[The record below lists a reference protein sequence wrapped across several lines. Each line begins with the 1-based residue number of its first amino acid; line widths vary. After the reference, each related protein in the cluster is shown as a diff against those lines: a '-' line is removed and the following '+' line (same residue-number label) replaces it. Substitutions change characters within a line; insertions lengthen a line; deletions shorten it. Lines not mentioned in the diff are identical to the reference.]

1 MQLLHLGTVFI
12 FVISCKELLERKT
25 SILNRQ
31 KSAMYMRVQF
41 IAVYNKCSDI
51 LFSIFF
57 ADKGINILCPF
68 LYVLT
73 SLNVTIVCSMLE
85 VYLLRTIRK
94 FVHTFS

>member
-1 MQLLHLGTVFI
+1 
-12 FVISCKELLERKT
+12 
-25 SILNRQ
+25 
-31 KSAMYMRVQF
+31 MYMRVQF

-68 LYVLT
+68 PYVLT

-85 VYLLRTIRK
+85 VYLLGTIRK
-94 FVHTFS
+94 FMHTFS